1 MVGNLRSGSQ
11 QENIS
16 GQQLGLSN
24 SFINSSKTKST
35 QNKTAANGFKIDKI
49 IKQNLKRH
57 NKLNEESKFK
67 HLLAQ
72 DKQKRKKAKLDE
84 QNKNIRHFNFKKTKK
99 PETSVNDLTM
109 S

>member
-1 MVGNLRSGSQ
+1 
-11 QENIS
+11 
-16 GQQLGLSN
+16 
-24 SFINSSKTKST
+24 
-35 QNKTAANGFKIDKI
+35 
-49 IKQNLKRH
+49 
-57 NKLNEESKFK
+57 LNEESKFK

-99 PETSVNDLTM
+99 PETSMNDLTM